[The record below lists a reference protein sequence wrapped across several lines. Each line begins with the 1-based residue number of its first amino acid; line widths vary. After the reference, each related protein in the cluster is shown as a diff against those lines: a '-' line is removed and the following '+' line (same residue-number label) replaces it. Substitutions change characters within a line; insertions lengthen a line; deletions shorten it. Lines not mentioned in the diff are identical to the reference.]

1 MYIYLNNH
9 MNKCLTSFVL
19 GKMQIKS
26 TVRYHFTSTR
36 MTMIQRQIITSVNKY
51 VEKME
56 FSSIAVGDVK

>member
-1 MYIYLNNH
+1 